1 MTGCSSNYYRQI
13 PGKIYP
19 AQQVS
24 GANLTRN
31 SGYYSKKGLFW
42 LEFRM
47 LWRIFEYPFPITGA
61 FTNINFPSAGVTR
74 WKELRFFLNGSAF
87 PLQYKHMFHR
97 LDSHN
102 RQQKKEQIRGF
113 CSELTCTSFMP
124 LRHFEY
130 FKKKKPVSNRYIFH
144 SHRFAINRIIFGEM
158 KYELK
163 WNQLIGKNRGEPSL
177 ICIGWKKNEK
187 ALPAACI

>member
-97 LDSHN
+97 LGSHN
-102 RQQKKEQIRGF
+102 RQQKKSKFEVFAPNWLAHRSCHYAILNILKRKSQFRIDI
-113 CSELTCTSFMP
+113 SSIHID
-124 LRHFEY
+124 LR
-130 FKKKKPVSNRYIFH
+130 
-144 SHRFAINRIIFGEM
+144 
-158 KYELK
+158 
-163 WNQLIGKNRGEPSL
+163 
-177 ICIGWKKNEK
+177 
-187 ALPAACI
+187 